1 MSAFSLIIIL
11 ISLFNYNY
19 NFELSKEKIDVLDDS
34 MNEFMKKARLH
45 TVGIIITDKEKT
57 LYQKI
62 YGEDDKIDTKSPFI
76 LGSVTKSF
84 TAMALVK
91 SGIDLNQTIDKYEL
105 NDYISKDKAKDITIS
120 QLIHHTSGLD
130 QWGPRFVAEK
140 GQFYYSNYGYALL
153 GKILKNHTGKDY
165 HDYMNDNIFKPLEMD
180 NTRAKYNS
188 DIIESYD
195 NFFGFRTKYK
205 KLESEF
211 GDGFYVPAG
220 FISSSIEDMGKY
232 IRYYLNYSK
241 DDAISNMIK
250 GEGNVEVDYNVDY
263 GMGLAVRYFD
273 KTTSLEHDG
282 ETASFLSDL
291 FIYPELECGFFI
303 VTNTRDFFVQQ
314 PWYDLVESFERF
326 LLNDYFFDVNT
337 DPFFFTHF
345 TIDLIIII
353 YIGIPISYLIVTI
366 YRKVKMKEY
375 TWFVG
380 VKGIII
386 FIVDV
391 FMLLIVPSAVIIC
404 LYVISGDIKY
414 ITKTTRDLRFGIFTT
429 LSTTVLTFLI
439 KLIYMLLYE
448 KYIKKH
454 TVLKDKKIDIDL
466 EYMGVEDEK

>member
-1 MSAFSLIIIL
+1 
-11 ISLFNYNY
+11 
-19 NFELSKEKIDVLDDS
+19 
-34 MNEFMKKARLH
+34 
-45 TVGIIITDKEKT
+45 
-57 LYQKI
+57 
-62 YGEDDKIDTKSPFI
+62 
-76 LGSVTKSF
+76 
-84 TAMALVK
+84 
-91 SGIDLNQTIDKYEL
+91 
-105 NDYISKDKAKDITIS
+105 
-120 QLIHHTSGLD
+120 
-130 QWGPRFVAEK
+130 
-140 GQFYYSNYGYALL
+140 
-153 GKILKNHTGKDY
+153 
-165 HDYMNDNIFKPLEMD
+165 MD

-232 IRYYLNYSK
+232 IRYYLNYNK
-241 DDAISNMIK
+241 DDAISNMIN

-263 GMGLAVRYFD
+263 GMGLAVRHFD

-337 DPFFFTHF
+337 DPFFYTHF

-375 TWFVG
+375 TWFVSEM
-380 VKGIII
+380 I
-386 FIVDV
+386 
-391 FMLLIVPSAVIIC
+391 LLP
-404 LYVISGDIKY
+404 
-414 ITKTTRDLRFGIFTT
+414 
-429 LSTTVLTFLI
+429 
-439 KLIYMLLYE
+439 KLLNFP
-448 KYIKKH
+448 K
-454 TVLKDKKIDIDL
+454 
-466 EYMGVEDEK
+466 